1 METLRAI
8 RIQMRGT
15 SHRACFLANAF
26 TWEKSTEMASSVG
39 LPCCWCAR
47 GEWAFSERGCSFG
60 DLPCMERGVL
70 FFLKN
75 LVIESLILEK
85 SITSSSLLSVLLFGS
100 SVIKPPCGGLE
111 R

>member
-75 LVIESLILEK
+75 LVIESLIRK
-85 SITSSSLLSVLLFGS
+85 INNFVISFISTSLWFFGH
-100 SVIKPPCGGLE
+100 KT
-111 R
+111 